1 MDAAEAVFQRL
12 ARLWRRLR
20 TPAVEAAPG
29 EVRLA
34 DHRAR
39 LTMLATLLS
48 GENLELGRADDDV
61 GAVIGNTL
69 LLPSRMALFPRSEA
83 NLDAYRVRI
92 AFSCTCRA
100 LGFHVPPE
108 LDDPLGRAVATLL
121 AVPATRAQMEIWLP
135 QGARTAQALWTEL
148 VDQRPAVSPSTL
160 GGVLELWTRRRL
172 ADNPASHD
180 TADGGAKRL
189 LERALASRPTT
200 PAALHEATRELVA
213 ELRAAFPGA
222 PGELPPGVPLWGRLA
237 PAATAPSTQTTE
249 DLPAAPSPSVGER
262 RVIQIDRTVRLRR
275 HTHERRED
283 KPLYHLFEKV
293 HTAEEHRGE
302 GGTPEEDGDLQQM
315 EDALSELSLGTVI
328 RTTEDPRNLA
338 RLDVVMDDNDVEV
351 TGEPQ
356 EEHPRTF
363 LYPEWDFRKARYRE
377 DYCTLIERRL
387 LPEGSSS
394 DHALVARRLVSAER
408 RHVDQLRMHLVRSL
422 YRRRMKRGQLDGPD
436 IDVEAM
442 VDRHA
447 ALVAGCTPPERLYV
461 AGRRALREIAVLV
474 LVDTSFSTDAWLEGR
489 RVLDVAIQSLL
500 VLAEAFSGHL
510 EEEVAVASFSS
521 HTRHRVHF
529 GVLKGFEDG
538 WNVLHHV
545 APALVPGGY
554 TRIGAALRHGTT
566 VLDATRA
573 RQKILVLLSDGKPT
587 DYDRYE
593 GRYGI
598 EDVSQA
604 VREATQQQVQVFG
617 LAIEKEA
624 KTHLA
629 RMLGPGGY
637 RILPRTSLLPDAMAD
652 LLVGLLTR

>member
-1 MDAAEAVFQRL
+1 
-12 ARLWRRLR
+12 
-20 TPAVEAAPG
+20 
-29 EVRLA
+29 
-34 DHRAR
+34 
-39 LTMLATLLS
+39 MLATLLS

-61 GAVIGNTL
+61 GTMIGSTL
-69 LLPSRMALFPRSEA
+69 LLPPRMALSPRPEA

-100 LGFHVPPE
+100 LGFHLPPE

-121 AVPATRAQMEIWLP
+121 AVPATRAQMAIWFP
-135 QGARTAQALWTEL
+135 RGARTAQALCTEL
-148 VDQRPAVSPSTL
+148 LDQRPSVSPSTL
-160 GGVLELWTRRRL
+160 GGVLELWTRRLL
-172 ADNPASHD
+172 AAHTASSEATEHEPD
-180 TADGGAKRL
+180 PSPLSGETKRL
-189 LERALASRPTT
+189 LERALAQQPTT
-200 PAALHEATRELVA
+200 PRALHEAARELVA

-237 PAATAPSTQTTE
+237 PATSAASTQTTE
-249 DLPAAPSPSVGER
+249 DLPTAPSPSLGER

-275 HTHERRED
+275 HTQERRED

-302 GGTPEEDGDLQQM
+302 GGTPDDDGDLQQM
-315 EDALSELSLGTVI
+315 EEALSELSLGTVI

-338 RLDVVMDDNDVEV
+338 RLDVVMEDNDVEI
-351 TGEPQ
+351 TGGPSEQ
-356 EEHPRTF
+356 HPRAF
-363 LYPEWDFRKARYRE
+363 LYPEWDFKKASYQE
-377 DYCTLIERRL
+377 NYCTVLEQRL
-387 LPEGSSS
+387 VPEGSTS
-394 DHALVARRLVSAER
+394 DHALAARQLVSAER

-461 AGRRALREIAVLV
+461 ASRRALREIAVLV

-529 GVLKGFEDG
+529 RVLKDFEDG

-545 APALVPGGY
+545 APALAPGGY
-554 TRIGAALRHGTT
+554 TRIGAALRHATT
-566 VLDATRA
+566 VLEATRA
-573 RQKILVLLSDGKPT
+573 RQRILVLLSDGKPT

-593 GRYGI
+593 GRYGL

-604 VREATQQQVQVFG
+604 VREATQRQVQVFG
-617 LAIEKEA
+617 LAIETEA

-637 RILPRTSLLPDAMAD
+637 RILPRTSRLPDAMAD